1 MSHCVN
7 CYNTSTAA
15 PCASVGCLSTNY
27 GKCITYSG
35 PTLTCEF
42 GGIGTFTFLGTSAG
56 ATSGTLVFNSVGGS
70 GSGATFAVT
79 TTLGSPVYVVQ
90 VVNPGSGYTAGDILT
105 IPFTFANALSS
116 NWEDITA
123 SWQDILDTFG
133 GTASPTNDITITVS
147 SVSGVLTNGENL
159 DDVIV
164 NLHERIC
171 LISSNGVQ
179 GLDYSGF
186 NYACLRQNGVLTGVG
201 TAITTAREFTESV
214 AAALCN
220 IDPRVTSV
228 EKPNITVPSC
238 FTSTITSGVTGLSSI
253 LSQYGS
259 MLCTHNTNLNMS
271 GVDGNPCIDY
281 SLTAKPTSNNVY
293 EYINWILDN
302 FCDIRTDLDTKIGNE
317 QTRVNVL
324 YSYITGSISG
334 TVPSVVDTSCLS
346 GGSTTSNLKDA
357 VVLIKNN
364 LCALNTTV
372 AGLSNPTY
380 TVAWGCF
387 STGAD
392 ASMPINSVYSGLAA
406 TTNTNTLTNHL
417 NYIASALG
425 KLRIKFN
432 DSEFYQSINTSTS
445 CGSYWDVSLEP
456 GLPGDFHVYD
466 SYWKAKSLNVT
477 MNGSSTGVT
486 KTVTSS
492 TVNFDLTIPST
503 SITIAGGAGVIPS
516 YSSGTNT
523 WTIDLDDTLSAP
535 VTPATSALFFVA
547 QGPFHSSLPVVQRVV
562 NQVLTF
568 KANHQVKI
576 TNVSGVSQTLA
587 DSSSTV
593 PTLTVFNIG
602 SGYRPTSEVFM
613 DLIVKRYNSSNV
625 LQSTS
630 NCLAKITTTGDYSI
644 INNSGANIVMASN
657 DYLLIYVGGT
667 WIN

>member
-1 MSHCVN
+1 MSTCVN

-35 PTLTCEF
+35 PNLTCEF
-42 GGIGTFTFLGTSAG
+42 GGIGSFTFTGVSAG
-56 ATSGTLVFNSVGGS
+56 ATSQTLIFNSVGGS
-70 GSGATFAVT
+70 GTGATFAVT
-79 TTLGSPVYVVQ
+79 TTLGSTTYAVQ
-90 VVNPGSGYTAGDILT
+90 VVNPGSGYTAGDTLV
-105 IPFTFANALSS
+105 IPFSFSNALSS
-116 NWEDITA
+116 NWENITA
-123 SWQDILDTFG
+123 SWEDILDTFG
-133 GTASPTNDITITVS
+133 GTSSPVNDITITVVA
-147 SVSGVLTNGENL
+147 VSGVLTNGENI
-159 DDVIV
+159 DDVII

-214 AAALCN
+214 SAALCN
-220 IDPRVTSV
+220 INPRVIAV
-228 EKPNITVPSC
+228 ETPNITVPSC

-271 GVDGNPCIDY
+271 LVNGTPCIDY
-281 SLTAKPTSNNVY
+281 SFLTKPTSNNVAD
-293 EYINWILDN
+293 YINWITQN
-302 FCDIRTDLDTKIGNE
+302 ICGIRTDLDGQITAVE
-317 QTRVNVL
+317 DRVSVL
-324 YSYITGSISG
+324 YTYITGSPTG
-334 TVPSVVDTSCLS
+334 TVPAVVDTSCLS
-346 GGSTTSNLKDA
+346 GGSTTSSLKNA

-372 AGLSNPTY
+372 AGLANPTIN
-380 TVAWGCF
+380 VAWGCF
-387 STGAD
+387 TAAD
-392 ASMPINSVYSGLAA
+392 ASLPGSLYTNLTA
-406 TTNTNTLTNHL
+406 TTNSNTLQNHL
-417 NYIASALG
+417 NYIATALS
-425 KLRIKFN
+425 KLRLKF
-432 DSEFYQSINTSTS
+432 SLFEFEQSVNTSTA
-445 CGSYWDVSLEP
+445 CGNYWDIKLKAANNA
-456 GLPGDFHVYD
+456 DFFVYD
-466 SYWKAKSLNVT
+466 SAWVGKSLNVT
-477 MNGSSTGVT
+477 VNGSSTGVT
-486 KTVTSS
+486 KSVTSGA
-492 TVNFDLTIPST
+492 VNFDLTIPST

-523 WTIDLDDTLSAP
+523 WTIDLDDTLSPP
-535 VTPATSALFFVA
+535 VSPATSALFFVA
-547 QGPFHSSLPVVQRVV
+547 QGPFHSSLPTVQRVV

-587 DSSSTV
+587 DSLSTV
-593 PTLTVFNIG
+593 PTLTVFNIPA
-602 SGYRPTSEVFM
+602 SYRPTSEVFM
-613 DLIVKRYNSSNV
+613 DLVVKRYNSSNV

>member
-1 MSHCVN
+1 MSTCLN

-35 PTLTCEF
+35 PTLTCEY

-56 ATSGTLVFNSVGGS
+56 ATSGTLIFNSFGGS

-238 FTSTITSGVTGLSSI
+238 FTSTITSGTTGLSSI

-259 MLCTHNTNLNMS
+259 MLCTHNTNLDMS
-271 GVDGNPCIDY
+271 SVNGTPCIDY
-281 SLTAKPTSNNVY
+281 SFLTKPTSNNVAD
-293 EYINWILDN
+293 YINWITQN
-302 FCDIRTDLDTKIGNE
+302 ICGIRTDLDGQLTAVE
-317 QTRVNVL
+317 DRVSAL
-324 YSYITGSISG
+324 YSYITGSTTGS
-334 TVPSVVDTSCLS
+334 VPSVVDTSCLS
-346 GGSTTSNLKDA
+346 GGSTTSSLKNA
-357 VVLIKNN
+357 VILIKNN

-372 AGLSNPTY
+372 AGLANPSL
-380 TVAWGCF
+380 TVSWGCF
-387 STGAD
+387 SAAAD
-392 ASMPINSVYSGLAA
+392 ASLPNSVYSGLYAA
-406 TTNTNTLTNHL
+406 TNTTTLTNHL
-417 NYIASALG
+417 NYIVAALT

-432 DSEFYQSINTSTS
+432 SSEFAQSINTSTA
-445 CGSYWDVSLEP
+445 CGNYWDLSLQP
-456 GLPGDFHVYD
+456 GNTDDFFVYE
-466 SYWKAKSLNVT
+466 SGGWRGKSLNVT
-477 MNGSSTGVT
+477 MNGSSVGVT
-486 KTVTSS
+486 KTVNSTS
-492 TVNFDLTIPST
+492 VNFNLTISSSSAITGVNISPVGTTGWSFPLGWSSIGVT
-503 SITIAGGAGVIPS
+503 GGTIVNNYPAVYRDNGIVSFGNNTGGSGGTILKIAVGSSGVYPSIT
-516 YSSGTNT
+516 SGTQIPVC
-523 WTIDLDDTLSAP
+523 TI
-535 VTPATSALFFVA
+535 PATYRPA
-547 QGPFHSSLPVVQRVV
+547 QTILGGGIEYFSSSII
-562 NQVLTF
+562 
-568 KANHQVKI
+568 K
-576 TNVSGVSQTLA
+576 S
-587 DSSSTV
+587 DSSHNVIATYPVIIQIDSTGAMV
-593 PTLTVFNIG
+593 IRFVLAITAPAATDYFMIPLGGLTW
-602 SGYRPTSEVFM
+602 
-613 DLIVKRYNSSNV
+613 NV
-625 LQSTS
+625 
-630 NCLAKITTTGDYSI
+630 
-644 INNSGANIVMASN
+644 
-657 DYLLIYVGGT
+657 
-667 WIN
+667 

>member
-35 PTLTCEF
+35 PTLTCEY

-56 ATSGTLVFNSVGGS
+56 ATSGTLIFNSVGGS

-253 LSQYGS
+253 LRQYGS
-259 MLCTHNTNLNMS
+259 MLCTHNTNLDMS
-271 GVDGNPCIDY
+271 LVNGTPCIDY
-281 SLTAKPTSNNVY
+281 SFLTKPTSNNVAD
-293 EYINWILDN
+293 YINWITQN
-302 FCDIRTDLDTKIGNE
+302 ICGIRTDLDGQLTAVE
-317 QTRVNVL
+317 DRVSAL
-324 YSYITGSISG
+324 YTYITGSTTGS
-334 TVPSVVDTSCLS
+334 VPSVVDTSCLS
-346 GGSTTSNLKDA
+346 GGSTTSSLKNA

-372 AGLSNPTY
+372 AGLANPTL
-380 TVAWGCF
+380 TVSWGCF
-387 STGAD
+387 AD
-392 ASMPINSVYSGLAA
+392 ADGGLSLSLYSGLYAA
-406 TTNTNTLTNHL
+406 TGTTTLTNHL
-417 NYIASALG
+417 NFIAAALT
-425 KLRIKFN
+425 KLRLRFN
-432 DSEFYQSINTSTS
+432 ATEFQKTPNTSTACS
-445 CGSYWDVSLEP
+445 AYWDISLIP
-456 GLPGDFHVYD
+456 GNNDDFFVYE
-466 SYWKAKSLNVT
+466 SGGWRGKSLNVT
-477 MNGSSTGVT
+477 LNGSSTGVT
-486 KTVTSS
+486 KTVGSS
-492 TVNFDLTIPST
+492 AVNFDLTIASAST
-503 SITIAGGAGVIPS
+503 TVSNLTFTGTTSWSFPLGWSNLGVTGATIINS
-516 YSSGTNT
+516 YPAVYRNNNIVTIGNNTSGTGPTVLKIAVGSSGTYPSIT
-523 WTIDLDDTLSAP
+523 SGTEIPLCTIP
-535 VTPATSALFFVA
+535 VNFRPAQNMTGIEFIPATIVRLDGSNNAIATYPVILQANYTGQLTLRFITAISSPGSTESFALPL
-547 QGPFHSSLPVVQRVV
+547 G
-562 NQVLTF
+562 
-568 KANHQVKI
+568 
-576 TNVSGVSQTLA
+576 GVSW
-587 DSSSTV
+587 
-593 PTLTVFNIG
+593 
-602 SGYRPTSEVFM
+602 
-613 DLIVKRYNSSNV
+613 NV
-625 LQSTS
+625 
-630 NCLAKITTTGDYSI
+630 
-644 INNSGANIVMASN
+644 
-657 DYLLIYVGGT
+657 
-667 WIN
+667 

>member
-1 MSHCVN
+1 MSTCVN

-35 PTLTCEF
+35 PTLTCEY
-42 GGIGTFTFLGTSAG
+42 GGIGTFTFTGTSAG
-56 ATSGTLVFNSVGGS
+56 ATSGTLIFNSVGGS

-79 TTLGSPVYVVQ
+79 TTLGSPIYTVQ
-90 VVNPGSGYTAGDILT
+90 VVNPGSGYTEGDILT

-123 SWQDILDTFG
+123 SWEDILDTFG
-133 GTASPTNDITITVS
+133 GTSSPVNDITITVVA
-147 SVSGVLTNGENL
+147 VSGVLTNGENI
-159 DDVIV
+159 DDVII

-259 MLCTHNTNLNMS
+259 MLCTHNTNLNMTS
-271 GVDGNPCIDY
+271 VGGNPCLTY
-281 SLTAKPTSNNVY
+281 SFTAKPTSNNVY
-293 EYINWILDN
+293 EYINWITTN
-302 FCDIRTDLDTKIGNE
+302 MCTIQSDLTNSISA
-317 QTRVNVL
+317 QSTLISTL
-324 YSYITGSISG
+324 YSYITGSPTG
-334 TVPSVVDTSCLS
+334 TVPSVVDTSCLA
-346 GGSTTSNLKDA
+346 GGSTTSSLKNA
-357 VVLIKNN
+357 VVLIKDR
-364 LCALNTTV
+364 LCALTTTV
-372 AGLSNPTY
+372 TGLSNPTY
-380 TVAWGCF
+380 TVAWACF
-387 STGAD
+387 ATSSAGGMIA
-392 ASMPINSVYSGLAA
+392 NSPYSSLAA
-406 TTNTNTLTNHL
+406 FSSTATITAHL
-417 NYIASALG
+417 NNISAALNA
-425 KLRIKFN
+425 LRMKF
-432 DSEFYQSINTSTS
+432 SLAEFVLAPNSSTA
-445 CGSYWDVSLEP
+445 CGTYWDITLKP
-456 GLPGDFHVYD
+456 GNAADFFVYD
-466 SYWKAKSLNVT
+466 GAWVGKSLNVT
-477 MNGSSTGVT
+477 LNGSSSGVT
-486 KTVTSS
+486 KSVTSGAVS
-492 TVNFDLTIPST
+492 FNLTIPST
-503 SITIAGGAGVIPS
+503 SITIAGGNGVIPS

-523 WTIDLDDTLSAP
+523 WTIDLDDTLSPP
-535 VTPATSALFFVA
+535 VTPATSASFFIA

-562 NQVLTF
+562 NQVLSF

-576 TNVSGVSQTLA
+576 TNVSGIGQTLT

-593 PTLTVFNIG
+593 PTLTVFNIPA
-602 SGYRPTSEVFM
+602 SYRPTSEVFM
-613 DLIVKRYNSSNV
+613 DLVVKRYNSVNV
-625 LQSTS
+625 LQSIS
-630 NCLAKITTTGDYSI
+630 HCLAKITTTGDYSI
-644 INNSGANIVMASN
+644 INNSGSNIVMASN